1 MKVSAR
7 NVFKGQVS
15 QVQEGA
21 VNAEVV
27 LTLPGGEQLVAVV
40 TMESI
45 RNLGIAV
52 GKEAVALIKAPWV
65 MLMTESS
72 DIRLSARNC
81 LEGKV
86 LSVND
91 GAVNAEV
98 VIELVGGS
106 KVYSIV
112 TRDAV
117 AELGLVP
124 GVSATAV
131 IKLPTSFWVFRPDTS
146 QAPMSVACG
155 PISHG
160 PQGWSVLKTMSRQS
174 AFEAS
179 ESLSNTARPSAS
191 TSRHRPRLV
200 PARMTSPVVS

>member
-15 QVQEGA
+15 KVQNGA
-21 VNAEVV
+21 VNAEVS

-40 TMESI
+40 TVESVS
-45 RNLGIAV
+45 NLGIAV
-52 GKEAVALIKAPWV
+52 GKDAVALIKAPWV

-98 VIELVGGS
+98 VIELAGGS

-117 AELGLVP
+117 AELGLAP
-124 GVSATAV
+124 GVKATAV
-131 IKLPTSFWVFRPDTS
+131 IK
-146 QAPMSVACG
+146 A
-155 PISHG
+155 SHIILG
-160 PQGWSVLKTMSRQS
+160 
-174 AFEAS
+174 
-179 ESLSNTARPSAS
+179 
-191 TSRHRPRLV
+191 V
-200 PARMTSPVVS
+200 PA

>member
-1 MKVSAR
+1 VAEAASAR

-15 QVQEGA
+15 KVEEGA
-21 VNAEVV
+21 VNAEVS

-40 TMESI
+40 TMESV
-45 RNLGIAV
+45 RSLAIAV
-52 GKEAVALIKAPWV
+52 GKEVVALIKAPWV

-86 LSVND
+86 LSVAD

-98 VIELVGGS
+98 VIELAGGS

-117 AELGLVP
+117 KELGLAA

-131 IKLPTSFWVFRPDTS
+131 IK
-146 QAPMSVACG
+146 A
-155 PISHG
+155 SHIILG
-160 PQGWSVLKTMSRQS
+160 
-174 AFEAS
+174 
-179 ESLSNTARPSAS
+179 
-191 TSRHRPRLV
+191 V
-200 PARMTSPVVS
+200 PA

>member
-15 QVQEGA
+15 QVQDGA

-98 VIELVGGS
+98 VIELAGGS
-106 KVYSIV
+106 KVFSIV
-112 TRDAV
+112 TCDAV
-117 AELGLVP
+117 TELGLKP

-131 IKLPTSFWVFRPDTS
+131 IK
-146 QAPMSVACG
+146 A
-155 PISHG
+155 SHIILG
-160 PQGWSVLKTMSRQS
+160 
-174 AFEAS
+174 
-179 ESLSNTARPSAS
+179 
-191 TSRHRPRLV
+191 V
-200 PARMTSPVVS
+200 PA

>member
-15 QVQEGA
+15 QVQDGA

-27 LTLPGGEQLVAVV
+27 LTLAGGEQLVAVV
-40 TMESI
+40 TMESV

-98 VIELVGGS
+98 VIELAGGS

-117 AELGLVP
+117 AELGLAP
-124 GVSATAV
+124 GVNATAV
-131 IKLPTSFWVFRPDTS
+131 IK
-146 QAPMSVACG
+146 A
-155 PISHG
+155 SHIILG
-160 PQGWSVLKTMSRQS
+160 
-174 AFEAS
+174 
-179 ESLSNTARPSAS
+179 
-191 TSRHRPRLV
+191 V
-200 PARMTSPVVS
+200 PA

>member
-15 QVQEGA
+15 QVQEGS
-21 VNAEVV
+21 VNAEVL

-40 TMESI
+40 TLESV
-45 RNLGIAV
+45 RNLGIAP
-52 GKEAVALIKAPWV
+52 GKEALALIKAPWV
-65 MLMTESS
+65 MLMTEAG

-81 LEGKV
+81 LQGRV

-98 VIELVGGS
+98 VIELAGGTR
-106 KVYSIV
+106 VYSIV

-117 AELGLVP
+117 TELGLAP

-131 IKLPTSFWVFRPDTS
+131 IK
-146 QAPMSVACG
+146 A
-155 PISHG
+155 SHIILG
-160 PQGWSVLKTMSRQS
+160 
-174 AFEAS
+174 
-179 ESLSNTARPSAS
+179 
-191 TSRHRPRLV
+191 V
-200 PARMTSPVVS
+200 PA

>member
-27 LTLPGGEQLVAVV
+27 LTLSGGEQLVAVV

-98 VIELVGGS
+98 VIELAGGS

-131 IKLPTSFWVFRPDTS
+131 IK
-146 QAPMSVACG
+146 A
-155 PISHG
+155 SHIILG
-160 PQGWSVLKTMSRQS
+160 
-174 AFEAS
+174 
-179 ESLSNTARPSAS
+179 
-191 TSRHRPRLV
+191 V
-200 PARMTSPVVS
+200 PA

>member
-15 QVQEGA
+15 QVQEGS

-27 LTLPGGEQLVAVV
+27 LTLAGGEKLVAVV
-40 TMESI
+40 TLASLKS
-45 RNLGIAV
+45 LGIAV
-52 GKEAVALIKAPWV
+52 GKEAVALVKAPWV
-65 MLMTESS
+65 MLMTEAS

-81 LEGKV
+81 LQGKV
-86 LSVND
+86 LSVTD

-98 VIELVGGS
+98 VIELAGGS

-117 AELGLVP
+117 TELGLAA

-131 IKLPTSFWVFRPDTS
+131 IK
-146 QAPMSVACG
+146 A
-155 PISHG
+155 SHIILG
-160 PQGWSVLKTMSRQS
+160 
-174 AFEAS
+174 
-179 ESLSNTARPSAS
+179 
-191 TSRHRPRLV
+191 V
-200 PARMTSPVVS
+200 PA

>member
-7 NVFKGQVS
+7 NVFKGKVS

-27 LTLPGGEQLVAVV
+27 LTLAGGEQLVAVV
-40 TMESI
+40 TMESV
-45 RNLGIAV
+45 RNLGVAV

-98 VIELVGGS
+98 VLELAGGS

-117 AELGLVP
+117 AELGLAP

-131 IKLPTSFWVFRPDTS
+131 IK
-146 QAPMSVACG
+146 A
-155 PISHG
+155 SHIILG
-160 PQGWSVLKTMSRQS
+160 
-174 AFEAS
+174 
-179 ESLSNTARPSAS
+179 
-191 TSRHRPRLV
+191 V
-200 PARMTSPVVS
+200 PA

>member
-15 QVQEGA
+15 QVQDGA

-40 TMESI
+40 TMESV

-52 GKEAVALIKAPWV
+52 GKEAVALVKAPWV

-98 VIELVGGS
+98 VIELAGGA

-117 AELGLVP
+117 AELGLAP

-131 IKLPTSFWVFRPDTS
+131 IK
-146 QAPMSVACG
+146 A
-155 PISHG
+155 SHIILG
-160 PQGWSVLKTMSRQS
+160 
-174 AFEAS
+174 
-179 ESLSNTARPSAS
+179 
-191 TSRHRPRLV
+191 V
-200 PARMTSPVVS
+200 PA

>member
-27 LTLPGGEQLVAVV
+27 LTLAGGEQLVAVV
-40 TMESI
+40 TIQSV

-65 MLMTESS
+65 MLMTDSS

-81 LEGKV
+81 LEGTV

-91 GAVNAEV
+91 GSVNAEV
-98 VIELVGGS
+98 VIELAGGS
-106 KVYSIV
+106 KVYTIV

-117 AELGLVP
+117 AELGLAP

-131 IKLPTSFWVFRPDTS
+131 IK
-146 QAPMSVACG
+146 A
-155 PISHG
+155 SHIILG
-160 PQGWSVLKTMSRQS
+160 
-174 AFEAS
+174 
-179 ESLSNTARPSAS
+179 
-191 TSRHRPRLV
+191 V
-200 PARMTSPVVS
+200 PA